1 MDESTEKKKT
11 NKHIERVTIGDAFK
25 DKLTRLKDQ
34 ATEAL
39 RGISS
44 ITRSDIVNLLIDEHP
59 DELSLAQIDKL
70 KATHVDQVKYA
81 FWIAQ
86 RLKAAHQSGEQMTI
100 HELLAQE
107 PFAQAQKTKGNKR
120 GPRKKTPSS
129 SDTENLVT
137 PNSNVEDPR
146 D

>member
-1 MDESTEKKKT
+1 MDESTEKKKP

-44 ITRSDIVNLLIDEHP
+44 ITRSDIVNLMIDEHP

-86 RLKAAHQSGEQMTI
+86 RLKAAHQSGEQVTI

-107 PFAQAQKTKGNKR
+107 PFAEVKKPKGKR
-120 GPRKKTPSS
+120 GPRKKVPSP
-129 SDTENLVT
+129 SDLENLGT
-137 PNSNVEDPR
+137 HNSNVEDSR
-146 D
+146 N